1 MIILPVGTKSTL
13 ALKPK
18 VTISLIVICIVV
30 HMLTSMTGGDI
41 HADLFK
47 VEREIYHV
55 QVHLFLL
62 ENDEFYLENG
72 YIDNLQEMAMDGI
85 AGSSDYA
92 DLESNI
98 FTAMGN
104 SYSCFKDLENFGNTL
119 YKRDASFY
127 KGEPVRQEL
136 LAEWKSIQKKE
147 ESVLNR
153 IPSFALGLVPRNMNR
168 FWTFIT
174 HLFLH
179 GDIWHLLGNMLF
191 LWVVGC
197 LLEDTWGR
205 GPFLAFY
212 LCGGMFA
219 GLAHSLQDTSS
230 GMPLIGASGAI
241 AAAMGA
247 FTVRH
252 FMTKIKFFYF
262 FMFLFRPLWGT
273 FHLPAFVFLPF
284 WFIQQVALK
293 SMSDFVG
300 GSNVAYLAHIMGY
313 LAGIVTALVFQATGL
328 EEKIIDPLVKKKQVQ
343 EGVLK
348 DPRFDEACDSI
359 RQGSVER
366 AKILFSQLISEN
378 PENFDL
384 ARDIAMIYREAGI
397 ENDSLSINQ
406 LTLKSL
412 LLKSRMD
419 EATELALDM
428 IRVQNDKAVNPQ
440 LLLKVGKHLQS
451 TGRYGEAHDI
461 YSSII
466 KINASPT
473 LSAKAS
479 ISLAKLLTSGL
490 NNINDA
496 INTLDHALTLN
507 IDPALKSTISEM
519 KSSMESLAG
528 SPCEI

>member
-1 MIILPVGTKSTL
+1 MFIIPVGTKSAL

-41 HADLFK
+41 QSDLFK
-47 VEREIYHV
+47 VERKIYHV

-104 SYSCFKDLENFGNTL
+104 SFSCFKDLESFGNTL

-127 KGEPVRQEL
+127 EGEPFRQEL
-136 LAEWKSIQKKE
+136 LAKWKDIQKKE

-153 IPSFALGLVPRNMNR
+153 IPSFSLGLVPRNMNR
-168 FWTFIT
+168 FWTFVT

-212 LCGGMFA
+212 LCGGIFA
-219 GLAHSLQDTSS
+219 GLAHCLQDTSS

-252 FMTKIKFFYF
+252 FMTKIRFFYF
-262 FMFLFRPLWGT
+262 FLLLFRPFWGT

-293 SMSDFVG
+293 SLSDSVG

-313 LAGIVTALVFQATGL
+313 LAGIVTALIFRTTGL
-328 EEKIIDPLVKKKQVQ
+328 EEKVIDPLVKKKRIK

-348 DPRFDEACDSI
+348 DPRFDEACDSL
-359 RQGSVER
+359 RQGGVER
-366 AKILFSQLISEN
+366 AKILFSQLVREN

-384 ARDIAMIYREAGI
+384 AGDIAMIYREAGI
-397 ENDSLSINQ
+397 ENDYLSINE
-406 LTLKSL
+406 LTMKNL
-412 LLKSRMD
+412 LLKGRMD
-419 EATELALDM
+419 EASGLALDM
-428 IRVQNDKAVNPQ
+428 IHVQADTAINPQ
-440 LLLKVGKHLQS
+440 LLHKVGKHLQNA
-451 TGRYGEAHDI
+451 GRHGEAHDI
-461 YSSII
+461 YRSII
-466 KINASPT
+466 KANISPT
-473 LSAKAS
+473 MSAKAS
-479 ISLAKLLTSGL
+479 IALAKLLSSEL
-490 NNINDA
+490 NNVYDA
-496 INTLDHALTLN
+496 IETLDYALTLE
-507 IDPALKSTISEM
+507 IEPALKSTILEI
-519 KSSMESLAG
+519 KSTMESLAG
-528 SPCEI
+528 SPCKT